1 MVNQKCSAKRSS
13 FTHPA
18 MVEMER
24 REDYAANVPVVVVR
38 HDAEGR
44 LGSLHAYANGGQEQ
58 NPLPHKLGQLSRR
71 LFLAREV
78 PRERCVDR
86 VSGELC
92 AVDVEMF
99 LEGFG
104 TLKPGSN
111 IVESAVSVGMG
122 V

>member
-1 MVNQKCSAKRSS
+1 
-13 FTHPA
+13 

-44 LGSLHAYANGGQEQ
+44 
-58 NPLPHKLGQLSRR
+58 LGQLSRR